1 MTALWPI
8 RSMSLM
14 KNYLIPVLLL
24 LIGFSTPPRV
34 FAERPFQVTETAIP
48 TERGT
53 YRVEAGLL
61 LDRSSANEKKS
72 QVGLN
77 LRYGLIQ
84 NLEFDLEIPYLF
96 AESNGQKKNKQGDIL
111 LNTKIRFIKGRAANP
126 LSIAGQMIIKFPT
139 AGESKTLGTSGVVDV
154 GFLSIASKEFAP
166 VTAHINFGY
175 FFIGNPAGQDL
186 SDQLRYALAL
196 EFSPDPASPMK
207 LIGEL
212 YGRADTGSA
221 PDAADV
227 VVLAGGFSLKANQTF
242 SLDSSV
248 GYGLNSKSPDYL
260 INIGLTY
267 VFD

>member
-1 MTALWPI
+1 
-8 RSMSLM
+8 MSLM
-14 KNYLIPVLLL
+14 KNPVIPALLFL
-24 LIGFSTPPRV
+24 AFVPISTPV

-48 TERGT
+48 TARGT
-53 YRVEAGLL
+53 YRIEGGFL
-61 LDRSSANEKKS
+61 LDRSASDKKKT
-72 QVGLN
+72 QVGVN

-96 AESNGQKKNKQGDIL
+96 SESNGQKKNKQGDIR

-139 AGESKTLGTSGVVDV
+139 AGENKVLGTSGVVDV
-154 GFLSIASKEFAP
+154 GFLAIASKEFTP

-196 EFSPDPASPMK
+196 ELAIEDASPIK
-207 LIGEL
+207 LLGEL
-212 YGRADTGSA
+212 YGRASTGSA
-221 PDAADV
+221 SDADDV
-227 VVLAGGFSLKANQTF
+227 MILAGGFSLKANHTLT
-242 SLDSSV
+242 LDTTV

-260 INIGLTY
+260 INMGATY
-267 VFD
+267 IFD

>member
-1 MTALWPI
+1 
-8 RSMSLM
+8 MSLM
-14 KNYLIPVLLL
+14 KNPVTPVLFFLL
-24 LIGFSTPPRV
+24 FISIPTAV

-53 YRVEAGLL
+53 YRVEGGFLF
-61 LDRSSANEKKS
+61 DRSASDKKKT
-72 QVGLN
+72 QIGVN

-139 AGESKTLGTSGVVDV
+139 AGENKVLDTSGVVDV
-154 GFLSIASKEFAP
+154 GFLAIASKEFTP

-175 FFIGNPAGQDL
+175 FFIGNPAGQKDS

-196 EFSPDPASPMK
+196 ELAIEDASPIK
-207 LIGEL
+207 LLGEL
-212 YGRADTGSA
+212 YGRANTGSA
-221 PDAADV
+221 SDDKDV
-227 VVLAGGFSLKANQTF
+227 MILAGGFSLKANRTLN
-242 SLDSSV
+242 LDTTI

-260 INIGLTY
+260 INMGATY
-267 VFD
+267 TFD

>member
-1 MTALWPI
+1 MSFMKRYLGPI
-8 RSMSLM
+8 FLFLICFSM
-14 KNYLIPVLLL
+14 PD
-24 LIGFSTPPRV
+24 RV
-34 FAERPFQVTETAIP
+34 FAERPFQATETAIP

-72 QVGLN
+72 QVGVN

-84 NLEFDLEIPYLF
+84 NLEFNLEMPYLF
-96 AESNGQKKNKQGDIL
+96 AESNGQKKNKQGDVL

-139 AGESKTLGTSGVVDV
+139 AGENKTLGTSGVVDV

-175 FFIGNPAGQDL
+175 FFIGNPPGQDL

-196 EFSPDPASPMK
+196 EFALDNASPMK

-221 PDAADV
+221 PDADDV
-227 VVLAGGFSLKANQTF
+227 LILAAGFSLKANQTL

-248 GYGLNSKSPDYL
+248 GYGINSKSPDYL
-260 INIGLTY
+260 INIGATY
-267 VFD
+267 LFD